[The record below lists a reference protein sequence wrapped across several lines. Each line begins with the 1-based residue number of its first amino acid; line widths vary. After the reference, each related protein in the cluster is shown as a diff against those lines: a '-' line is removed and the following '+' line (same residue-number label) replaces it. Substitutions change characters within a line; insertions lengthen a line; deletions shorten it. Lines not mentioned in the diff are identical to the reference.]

1 MTDTLD
7 TLTINDPL
15 PRWSVADVFE
25 SLDAPDFAAAMERAS
40 AEATRLAALF
50 DEHNVRAVEPR
61 PVTAEDGASADA
73 VIIAINRA
81 MAELEILEVAVYA
94 TVATNSRDE
103 HAAALLSRSS

>member
-25 SLDAPDFAAAMERAS
+25 SLHAPDFAAAMERAS

-50 DEHNVRAVEPR
+50 D
-61 PVTAEDGASADA
+61 
-73 VIIAINRA
+73 
-81 MAELEILEVAVYA
+81 
-94 TVATNSRDE
+94 
-103 HAAALLSRSS
+103 